1 MREKETRK
9 QLLYSLQSVTIVG
22 GKKGECECRETMR
35 VRKVITEVLIIE
47 LNMKESIECFP
58 ETQGVREVIKS
69 ARKVFQ

>member
-22 GKKGECECRETMR
+22 RKGECEYRETMK

-47 LNMKESIECFP
+47 LNIKESTECFS
-58 ETQGVREVIKS
+58 ETQVIREVIES
-69 ARKVFQ
+69 AR